1 MFSPVFPLMQVSL
14 LLLFGARQCLS
25 WDEAHWQD
33 YIYVLTCFFVVIVF
47 SFSRKTPRE
56 IESQWQMFWFAVLQ
70 PLDSFLE
77 DALLAD
83 LAAEGVCRVHMPH
96 RKIV

>member
-1 MFSPVFPLMQVSL
+1 MYWHVFLWLYIFL
-14 LLLFGARQCLS
+14 L
-25 WDEAHWQD
+25 
-33 YIYVLTCFFVVIVF
+33 
-47 SFSRKTPRE
+47 SRKTPTE

>member
-1 MFSPVFPLMQVSL
+1 MPFLGRGTLAGLHLCTGMFFCGYSVSL
-14 LLLFGARQCLS
+14 
-25 WDEAHWQD
+25 
-33 YIYVLTCFFVVIVF
+33 
-47 SFSRKTPRE
+47 SRKTPRE